1 MWRKLIII
9 FIKSHKVKICDW
21 LGHLWMRRCCQQWP
35 RATEIFWK
43 TLGRTQQGRAC
54 LTHPWGQPTIRMG
67 KSGHDIHPRAAK
79 AMNFFTKGYQE
90 SLCGVVK
97 VICFLSL
104 DTSQWDPQLFMHYHL
119 LVIVRVAPSP
129 TKSHLPNILTVLP
142 RMQCSQSQQM
152 RWWWWRI
159 SRCSGRN
166 WFEFPDIQ
174 NWIFPDFQFFRIFHI
189 SLCPISSFVNW
200 ATTQWRKL
208 KIENPKPSQIFRPCS
223 MAKQKIWPPSA
234 NSWNSFQQ
242 CKSFLLRSLYEKTL
256 GGHCPNRDVGVCPAQ
271 TSSPENSEPVFFN
284 EYYPS

>member
-1 MWRKLIII
+1 MTKLITI

-104 DTSQWDPQLFMHYHL
+104 DTFQWDPQLFMHYHI

-166 WFEFPDIQ
+166 WFEFPDFQ
-174 NWIFPDFQFFRIFHI
+174 NWIFPDFQFVRIFHI
-189 SLCPISSFVNW
+189 SLCPMSSFVNCP
-200 ATTQWRKL
+200 QPNSGNSKL
-208 KIENPKPSQIFRPCS
+208 KTKSLHKSLDPAVWPNKKYGHPQPIPGIAFSSVRASYWEAFIR
-223 MAKQKIWPPSA
+223 KI
-234 NSWNSFQQ
+234 
-242 CKSFLLRSLYEKTL
+242 LR
-256 GGHCPNRDVGVCPAQ
+256 GHCPNRDDGVCPAQ
-271 TSSPENSEPVFFN
+271 TSSPENSEY